1 MLKTKSKAV
10 RAKARKTEYRLNYS
24 LDQFKVD
31 LEEHTAS
38 VQAQQQAEAQRIQ
51 EEEKSQFGD
60 AVGDD
65 EEGLE

>member
-31 LEEHTAS
+31 LEEHTAEI
-38 VQAQQQAEAQRIQ
+38 QAQQ
-51 EEEKSQFGD
+51 
-60 AVGDD
+60 
-65 EEGLE
+65 